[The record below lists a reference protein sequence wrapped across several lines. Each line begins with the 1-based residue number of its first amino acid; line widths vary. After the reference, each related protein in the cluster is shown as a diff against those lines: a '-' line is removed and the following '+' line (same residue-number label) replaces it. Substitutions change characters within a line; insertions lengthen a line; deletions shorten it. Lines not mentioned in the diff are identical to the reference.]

1 MLWDR
6 RSVRYNLGNSLV
18 PKISLIG
25 RGWFH
30 EAWHH
35 KTSLIGGLLAIIS
48 LSLAHYA
55 GFLMKVPLQIVAVAG
70 MPLVRGVTATFLFYV
85 FFCAVFAR
93 VLASILQLAVLPFIA
108 AADRLHPAFYRKM
121 DWSRQ
126 RRFVR
131 SHSRTIQWEG
141 LIWIGIQSLM
151 FLLMMLSI
159 YVEFAGTWASVAGL
173 FASIILVVL
182 TGLLRAGFFLQPKPK
197 IFVNKIRARPVRA
210 GRAASAA
217 FVTAT
222 AALIIIAFFMGAMR
236 ASLLRDQQAH
246 PIVTKEFEGKA
257 AVIASADGAL
267 LLFQKQGTEM
277 RYIYSTAEFTASIET
292 KSVFLPLGAK
302 KE

>member
-1 MLWDR
+1 ML
-6 RSVRYNLGNSLV
+6 
-18 PKISLIG
+18 KISLIG

-35 KTSLIGGLLAIIS
+35 KTSVIGGILAIIS

-108 AADRLHPAFYRKM
+108 VTDRIDPAFHRKM
-121 DWSRQ
+121 DWPHQ

-131 SHSRTIQWEG
+131 SHSRTIKWEG

-159 YVEFAGTWASVAGL
+159 YVEFAGTWTSVAGL
-173 FASIILVVL
+173 FASIVLVIL

-197 IFVNKIRARPVRA
+197 TFINKIKARRVRA
-210 GRAASAA
+210 GRASSAA

-222 AALIIIAFFMGAMR
+222 AALIIIAFFMGVMR
-236 ASLLRDQQAH
+236 AHLLRDQQEH
-246 PIVTKEFEGKA
+246 PIVTKEFSGKA

-267 LLFQKQGTEM
+267 LLLQKQGAEM

-292 KSVFLPLGAK
+292 KSVFPPLGMR